1 MTDRLLTPDALRAI
15 AARAEALDALNGTLS
30 RVKQLRDP
38 DWRLG
43 VISGH
48 VAYPLDDD
56 QAETA
61 WRFVE
66 HAQDDV
72 PRLLA
77 HIRAQD
83 EANARLEAALRDVC
97 AAAEYVD
104 PYEEG
109 MDQCLLCNCWR
120 EDGHFK
126 HDDDCPVGAARALLD
141 GGLDT
146 LGPARVR
153 MNMRAAGPLPPSE
166 PREWDWL
173 DDDTDGSKGG
183 SGDDAP

>member
-1 MTDRLLTPDALRAI
+1 MTDRLLTNDALAAI
-15 AARAEALDALNGTLS
+15 AARAEALSTLNGTLS

-56 QAETA
+56 QAEIA

-83 EANARLEAALRDVC
+83 AENARLREALGAVCEACTKIATFEPGGELSFDRWDRGHRAGWRMAGKIAKQAL
-97 AAAEYVD
+97 
-104 PYEEG
+104 
-109 MDQCLLCNCWR
+109 
-120 EDGHFK
+120 EDTT
-126 HDDDCPVGAARALLD
+126 AARALD
-141 GGLDT
+141 GEEG
-146 LGPARVR
+146 A
-153 MNMRAAGPLPPSE
+153 
-166 PREWDWL
+166 
-173 DDDTDGSKGG
+173 
-183 SGDDAP
+183 

>member
-1 MTDRLLTPDALRAI
+1 MTDRLLTNDALAAI
-15 AARAEALDALNGTLS
+15 AARAEALSTLNGTLS

-56 QAETA
+56 QAEIA

-83 EANARLEAALRDVC
+83 AANARLRDALAAVVGPGAVGYRDWFPDDMGRDGC
-97 AAAEYVD
+97 TYCD
-104 PYEEG
+104 YEWETG
-109 MDQCLLCNCWR
+109 QPER
-120 EDGHFK
+120 HA
-126 HDDDCPVGAARALLD
+126 DDCPVAAARALLD
-141 GGLDT
+141 GG
-146 LGPARVR
+146 A
-153 MNMRAAGPLPPSE
+153 
-166 PREWDWL
+166 
-173 DDDTDGSKGG
+173 
-183 SGDDAP
+183 